1 MHAHSRACALGM
13 QASARHAH
21 EWTRSRVSS
30 QIVIAER
37 LKIYA
42 ELASSSDAAIHASFM
57 VSVVKSDVSSTL
69 LVVVLWL
76 SGAYGVLKMLFCP
89 ARQQY

>member
-1 MHAHSRACALGM
+1 
-13 QASARHAH
+13 
-21 EWTRSRVSS
+21 VSS

-76 SGAYGVLKMLFCP
+76 SGTYGVPKTPCP
-89 ARQQY
+89 ARQQHKRHRVARTPGYSQV